1 MKVKEGDRERERGR
15 EGERETETERERQ
28 REREER
34 KFQHPALLPLGF
46 DNVFEFNF
54 VGTFLPFCQNW
65 SAAKADCHWQ
75 RSIKGL
81 GGTFPF

>member
-1 MKVKEGDRERERGR
+1 MCHVLCFSKTLGVGGSGEQWREREKK
-15 EGERETETERERQ
+15 ENASTQ
-28 REREER
+28 S
-34 KFQHPALLPLGF
+34 LLPLGF

-54 VGTFLPFCQNW
+54 VATLLPFCQNL
-65 SAAKADCHWQ
+65 SAVKADCHWQ

>member
-1 MKVKEGDRERERGR
+1 MGGSGEQGREREKK
-15 EGERETETERERQ
+15 ENASTQ
-28 REREER
+28 S
-34 KFQHPALLPLGF
+34 LLPLGF
-46 DNVFEFNF
+46 NNVFEFNF
-54 VGTFLPFCQNW
+54 MATFLPFCQNW